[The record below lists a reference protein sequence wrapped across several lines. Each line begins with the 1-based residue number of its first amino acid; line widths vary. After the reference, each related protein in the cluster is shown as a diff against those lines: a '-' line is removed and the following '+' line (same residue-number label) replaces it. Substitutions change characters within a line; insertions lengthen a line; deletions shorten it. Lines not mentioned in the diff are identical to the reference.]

1 MDHQKGRAWRPL
13 QDTAAGPRC
22 SYARG
27 DWASLRRGVDF
38 YAESEP
44 PWLEADTLIRRESR
58 GRRSLDDFCRL
69 FFGGESGPPRVVPY
83 TFEDVVAAL
92 KQVLPYDWASFWK
105 KRLET
110 TEPGAPLQGVA
121 EGGWR
126 LVYSEEIPDMQR
138 AAEDTRK
145 VTDVRYS
152 IGISV
157 HDDGSIPDLVPGSP
171 AAAAGLGPGMRL
183 VAVNGRRW
191 SALILREAIRKSKTL
206 PIELLVES
214 GEFFKTVRLDYAGPE
229 RYPHLERDAARP
241 DLLSPILR
249 PLAPRPAETKK

>member
-1 MDHQKGRAWRPL
+1 
-13 QDTAAGPRC
+13 
-22 SYARG
+22 
-27 DWASLRRGVDF
+27 
-38 YAESEP
+38 
-44 PWLEADTLIRRESR
+44 
-58 GRRSLDDFCRL
+58 
-69 FFGGESGPPRVVPY
+69 
-83 TFEDVVAAL
+83 
-92 KQVLPYDWASFWK
+92 
-105 KRLET
+105 
-110 TEPGAPLQGVA
+110 
-121 EGGWR
+121 
-126 LVYSEEIPDMQR
+126 MQR

-171 AAAAGLGPGMRL
+171 AAAAGLGPGMKL

-191 SALILREAIRKSKTL
+191 PALSLREAIRNSKAR

-241 DLLSPILR
+241 DLLSPIVK

>member
-1 MDHQKGRAWRPL
+1 M
-13 QDTAAGPRC
+13 
-22 SYARG
+22 
-27 DWASLRRGVDF
+27 DF
-38 YAESEP
+38 YAESELL
-44 PWLEADTLIRRESR
+44 WLEADTLIRRESR
-58 GRRSLDDFCRL
+58 KRRSLDDFCRL
-69 FFGGESGPPRVVPY
+69 FHGGTSGPPRVVPY

-92 KQVLPYDWASFWK
+92 NQVLPYDWQSFWK

-121 EGGWR
+121 DSGWK

-152 IGISV
+152 IGLSA
-157 HDDGSIPDLVPGSP
+157 HEDGLIPDLVPGSP
-171 AAAAGLGPGMRL
+171 AAAAGLSPGMRL

-191 SALILREAIRKSKTL
+191 SPLILRDAIRSSKSR

-229 RYPHLERDAARP
+229 RYPHLERVAARQ
-241 DLLSPILR
+241 DVLSEIIR
-249 PLAPRPAETKK
+249 PLAARPAETKK